1 MLDINKWLGLFSF
14 TVKVGKQNNESF
26 LGACDAPGACTI
38 DALSAGGKLP
48 FVASPACP
56 TAC

>member
-1 MLDINKWLGLFSF
+1 MLYCQVDKR
-14 TVKVGKQNNESF
+14 NNESF
-26 LGACDAPGACTI
+26 LGACGAPGAHTI

-48 FVASPACP
+48 LVASPACS